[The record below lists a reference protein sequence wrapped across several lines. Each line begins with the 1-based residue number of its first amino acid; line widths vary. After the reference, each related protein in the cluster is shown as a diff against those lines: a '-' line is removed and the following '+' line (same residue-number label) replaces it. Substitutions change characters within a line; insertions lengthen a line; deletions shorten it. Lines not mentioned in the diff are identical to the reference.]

1 MGNWTFG
8 GNTDPRDND
17 TFVLRLTL
25 EKTPEGEV
33 KVIDR
38 EHIPAACSGVE
49 NGNDYRPVLYEEGTK
64 EYERVLSK
72 LEGTYDGDDL
82 SIGYEYSN
90 NE

>member
-8 GNTDPRDND
+8 GNTDRRDND
-17 TFVLRLTL
+17 TFILRLSL
-25 EKTPEGEV
+25 EKTPEGDV
-33 KVIDR
+33 KIIDR

-49 NGNDYRPVLYEEGTK
+49 NGNDYRPLLYEEGTE
-64 EYERVLSK
+64 EYKRVLSK
-72 LEGTYDGDDL
+72 LDGSFTGQNL